1 MPLPRAS
8 STPPT
13 GRGDLMAPAK
23 RILVINGHP
32 DPSSEHLCA
41 ALAQAYVR
49 GATAAG
55 YEVATLDVGALDF
68 PLIRSLKD
76 YKSGE
81 VTEDMARAQ
90 EAVKHARHLVFVFPI
105 WFGSPPALLKGF
117 FEQLLRY
124 GFSWSSPQ
132 AALSSVLTGKS
143 VRLIV
148 TMGMPTPVFR
158 YLLGGHGLAGL
169 EKGLLLVAG
178 AGPVRRTLLGGSE
191 GHTPDRLAKWL
202 AQVEDL
208 GRRGA

>member
-1 MPLPRAS
+1 M
-8 STPPT
+8 TT
-13 GRGDLMAPAK
+13 MK

-32 DPSSEHLCA
+32 DPASEHLCA
-41 ALAQAYVR
+41 ALAEAYAR
-49 GATAAG
+49 GATVAG
-55 YEVATLDVGALDF
+55 HEVARLDVGALDF

-76 YKSGE
+76 YQSGE

-90 EAVKHARHLVFVFPI
+90 ESVKHAHHLVFVFPI

-132 AALSSVLTGKS
+132 AAMSSVLTGKS
-143 VRLIV
+143 ARLIV

-158 YLLGGHGLAGL
+158 FLLGSHGLAGL
-169 EKGLLLVAG
+169 EKGLFLVTG
-178 AGPVRRTLLGGSE
+178 VGPVRRTLLGGA
-191 GHTPDRLAKWL
+191 HDDAPQRKAKWL
-202 AQVEDL
+202 ALAEDL

>member
-1 MPLPRAS
+1 MAS
-8 STPPT
+8 
-13 GRGDLMAPAK
+13 GK

-32 DPSSEHLCA
+32 DPAATHLCA
-41 ALAQAYVR
+41 ALAEAYVR

-55 YEVATLDVGALDF
+55 LEVSRLDVGALDF
-68 PLIRSLKD
+68 PLVRSLED
-76 YKSGE
+76 YKSGV

-90 EAVKHARHLVFVFPI
+90 EAVKHAQHLVFVFPI

-132 AALSSVLTGKS
+132 AAMSSVLTGKS
-143 VRLIV
+143 ARLIV

-158 YLLGGHGLAGL
+158 YLLGGHGLGAL
-169 EKGLLLVAG
+169 EKGLFLVTG
-178 AGPVRRTLLGGSE
+178 VGPVRHTLLGGAQ
-191 GHTPDRLAKWL
+191 GDAPATKARWL
-202 AQVEDL
+202 AMAEDL